1 MSVLLLM
8 KKICLSCIIEVEKIR
23 VMKLSLETAI
33 IYIQVQTGK
42 KITGIQYEDGSGR
55 KFNVMFAG
63 ASNWKF
69 FEL

>member
-1 MSVLLLM
+1 
-8 KKICLSCIIEVEKIR
+8 
-23 VMKLSLETAI
+23 MKLSLETAI